1 LWLFAL
7 IRRLKKVSYQSLM
20 ESAETLFAI
29 ASTWILPG
37 WLLLLFAPSWKYTG
51 RIVFYFF
58 IGVLAIAYALLL
70 LSDLSSFDPEA
81 GSTLANISKAFGD
94 PRVALIGWIHY
105 LAFDML
111 AGLVI
116 ALDARRVGV
125 NRFLMALPLF
135 LTLMT
140 GPFGLLVYM
149 VIRFFYTRN
158 LSIPLWDGSDE
169 A

>member
-1 LWLFAL
+1 M
-7 IRRLKKVSYQSLM
+7 IRDPKRVSYYALM
-20 ESAETLFAI
+20 ESAETIFTV

-51 RIVFYFF
+51 RTIFYLF
-58 IGVLAIAYALLL
+58 IGVLAIAYTWLL
-70 LSDLSSFDPEA
+70 LSDISSFDPEA
-81 GSTLANISKAFGD
+81 GSTLANISKAFAD

-105 LAFDML
+105 LAFDLL

-125 NRFLMALPLF
+125 NRILMAVPLF
-135 LTLMT
+135 LTLMA
-140 GPFGLLVYM
+140 GPFGLLVYAL
-149 VIRFFYTRN
+149 VRISYTRN
-158 LSIPLWDGSDE
+158 IGVPLQGGTDG

>member
-1 LWLFAL
+1 
-7 IRRLKKVSYQSLM
+7 M
-20 ESAETLFAI
+20 ESAETIFAV

-51 RIVFYFF
+51 RIVFYLF
-58 IGVLAIAYALLL
+58 IGALAIAYAWLL
-70 LSDLSSFDPEA
+70 LSDISSFDPEA

-105 LAFDML
+105 LAFDLL

-125 NRFLMALPLF
+125 NRILMAVPLF
-135 LTLMT
+135 LTLMA
-140 GPFGLLVYM
+140 GPFGLLLYVL
-149 VIRFFYTRN
+149 IRFFYTRN
-158 LSIPLWDGSDE
+158 LSIPLQGGSGED
-169 A
+169 

>member
-1 LWLFAL
+1 
-7 IRRLKKVSYQSLM
+7 M
-20 ESAETLFAI
+20 EAVETIFAI
-29 ASTWILPG
+29 ANAWILPG

-51 RIVFYFF
+51 SIVFYL
-58 IGVLAIAYALLL
+58 IIVVLAIAYAWLLL
-70 LSDLSSFDPEA
+70 TDIGSFDPEA
-81 GSTLANISKAFGD
+81 GSTLANISEVFGD
-94 PRVALIGWIHY
+94 PRVTLIGWIHY

-140 GPFGLLVYM
+140 GPLGLLVYA
-149 VIRFFYTRN
+149 VIRFFYMRTLN
-158 LSIPLWDGSDE
+158 VPLLGGSDKL
-169 A
+169 

>member
-1 LWLFAL
+1 MDA
-7 IRRLKKVSYQSLM
+7 
-20 ESAETLFAI
+20 AETIFAI

-51 RIVFYFF
+51 RIVFYLF
-58 IGVLAIAYALLL
+58 IGVLAIAYAWLL
-70 LSDLSSFDPEA
+70 LSDISSFDPEA
-81 GSTLANISKAFGD
+81 GSTLANISEAFGD

-116 ALDARRVGV
+116 ALDARRIGV

-135 LTLMT
+135 LTLMA

-149 VIRFFYTRN
+149 LIRFSYTRD
-158 LSIPLWDGSDE
+158 LGIPLNSPPE
-169 A
+169 ANGEG

>member
-1 LWLFAL
+1 MPLD
-7 IRRLKKVSYQSLM
+7 
-20 ESAETLFAI
+20 SAETIFAI

-37 WLLLLFAPSWKYTG
+37 WLLLLFAPSWRYTG
-51 RIVFYFF
+51 KIVFYLF
-58 IGVLAIAYALLL
+58 IGVLALAYAWLL
-70 LSDLSSFDPEA
+70 LSDIHSFDPEA
-81 GSTLANISKAFGD
+81 GSTLANISEAFGD

-125 NRFLMALPLF
+125 NRFLMVLPLF

-149 VIRFFYTRN
+149 VIRFGYTRS
-158 LSIPLWDGSDE
+158 LGIPLQGGSDK

>member
-1 LWLFAL
+1 LEA
-7 IRRLKKVSYQSLM
+7 
-20 ESAETLFAI
+20 AETIFAI
-29 ASTWILPG
+29 ANAWILPG

-51 RIVFYFF
+51 KIVFYFF
-58 IGVLAIAYALLL
+58 IGLLAIAYTWLL
-70 LSDLSSFDPEA
+70 LSDISSFDPEA

-116 ALDARRVGV
+116 ALDARRVGL
-125 NRFLMALPLF
+125 NRILMAVPLF
-135 LTLMT
+135 FTLMA

-149 VIRFFYTRN
+149 LIRFAYTRSVG
-158 LSIPLWDGSDE
+158 LPLQDGRGSLNQ
-169 A
+169 

>member
-1 LWLFAL
+1 MD
-7 IRRLKKVSYQSLM
+7 V
-20 ESAETLFAI
+20 AETIFAI

-51 RIVFYFF
+51 RIVFYLF
-58 IGVLAIAYALLL
+58 IGVLAIAYTWLL
-70 LSDLSSFDPEA
+70 LSDIGSFDPEA
-81 GSTLANISKAFGD
+81 GSTLANISEAFGD

-116 ALDARRVGV
+116 TLDARRVGV
-125 NRFLMALPLF
+125 NRILMAVPLF
-135 LTLMT
+135 LTLMA

-149 VIRFFYTRN
+149 LIRFSYTRD
-158 LSIPLWDGSDE
+158 LGIPLNSPPE
-169 A
+169 ANGEG